1 MQMLTWPM
9 YALTLTF
16 IVQIRSKFIP
26 KFMLLTKFII
36 QKSNSQAVF
45 QHKTKTQRNMCW
57 TLLCATNTNNVNK
70 T

>member
-36 QKSNSQAVF
+36 QKLNSQAVF
-45 QHKTKTQRNMCW
+45 QP
-57 TLLCATNTNNVNK
+57 
-70 T
+70 